1 MFEEEEI
8 GGVYW
13 KSGKDE
19 NNETYYKKEDP
30 TRFLSRKV
38 VGRWTISKYLN
49 NHTYVMFQTLYDETS
64 DWIVDLAYMD
74 SFEEISGNDSDTIA
88 PKPVPAT
95 GECCVLADN
104 CVGKLLNIKTRT

>member
-1 MFEEEEI
+1 MFEKEEI

-49 NHTYVMFQTLYDETS
+49 NQFHLTLGYLPIPYSYQID
-64 DWIVDLAYMD
+64 
-74 SFEEISGNDSDTIA
+74 
-88 PKPVPAT
+88 
-95 GECCVLADN
+95 
-104 CVGKLLNIKTRT
+104 